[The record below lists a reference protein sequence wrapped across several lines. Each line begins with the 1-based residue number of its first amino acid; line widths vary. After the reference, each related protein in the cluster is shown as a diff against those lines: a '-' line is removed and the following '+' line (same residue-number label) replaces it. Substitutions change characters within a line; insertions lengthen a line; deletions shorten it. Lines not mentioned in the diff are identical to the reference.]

1 MKIVIRRIERS
12 DNPFVAAMIRK
23 VFDDY
28 DVPREKTVY
37 TDSSTDFL
45 YETFQTKGSVFWV
58 VEVNDIIAGS
68 CGIYPTE
75 GLKED
80 CVELVKLYLAKDIRG
95 LGIGKMMILKCI
107 NTAKDLGYKYLYLES
122 FPQFIEAIG
131 LYKKQGFKK
140 LDNPLGKSGHD
151 ACTTWMMK
159 KL

>member
-1 MKIVIRRIERS
+1 MNIVIRRIEKC

-37 TDSSTDFL
+37 TDSTTDLL
-45 YETFQTKGSVFWV
+45 YETFQTNGSVFWV
-58 VEVNDIIAGS
+58 VEVNDKIAGS

-80 CVELVKLYLAKDIRG
+80 YVELVKLYLAKEIRG
-95 LGIGKMMILKCI
+95 LGIGKMLILKSI
-107 NTAKDLGYKYLYLES
+107 ETAKDLGYKHLYLES
-122 FPQFIEAIG
+122 FPKFIEAIG
-131 LYKKQGFKK
+131 LYKKQGFKE
-140 LDNPLGKSGHD
+140 LDTPLGKSGHD
-151 ACTTWMMK
+151 ACSTWMLK